1 MFKFGVPVRNI
12 EEIKMDFYQTLKS
25 ISNNID
31 ELKQKRRNAFD
42 SVRNK
47 YAKNVLKKQ
56 WIAFIN
62 NECHQ

>member
-1 MFKFGVPVRNI
+1 M
-12 EEIKMDFYQTLKS
+12 EFYETLKS
-25 ISNNID
+25 ISNNIN

-42 SVRNK
+42 SVRDK

-62 NECHQ
+62 NGCHQ